1 MDQAIDFKRSIQ
13 QAKNVAEG
21 GDLSRAIALADAVL
35 AKYPY
40 EQDGWM
46 LRSALFHLSKNYE
59 QALDDVKRAIKM
71 NPRDSFLHYTHGW
84 MVYELTRY
92 DEATNYFSKAIDL
105 YGVHRNDC
113 YSEGL
118 HFMRAEAFLKLGD
131 SVLFPIA
138 FSHGQSASGQNKI
151 WSTNVNDSLSVVP
164 SP

>member
-13 QAKNVAEG
+13 QAKKVAEG

-71 NPRDSFLHYTHGW
+71 NPFDSFLHYTHGW

-92 DEATNYFSKAIDL
+92 DEAANYFSKAIDL
-105 YGVHRNDC
+105 YGVHRNDG

-131 SVLFPIA
+131 REAALTDLSLVSDRF
-138 FSHGQSASGQNKI
+138 QS
-151 WSTNVNDSLSVVP
+151 WSISQRSKQDLVDECK
-164 SP
+164 